1 MKKSCMN
8 GGAGVATRRA
18 FTLVE
23 LLVVIAIIAVLIA
36 LSLPAVQM
44 VRAAG
49 RRTQCASNLRQVGF
63 GILGFAETHQ
73 GRWPDTTHSTDPDP
87 VTGQFVRAWIYTVAP
102 FVENVDAIRISA
114 DDALAADRLKN
125 RLTSFTLNGWLSS
138 EARPPFDRMV
148 KIQETS
154 KSILVFELSE
164 TKGLDVFADHV
175 HSFDWFRTSRKNSG
189 KVFEGVANEVAVD
202 RHGGAAHYL
211 YADGHVEA
219 INSSQIQEWCQ
230 PPWQTPEFS
239 RPR

>member
-1 MKKSCMN
+1 MN

>member
-1 MKKSCMN
+1 MTPSF
-8 GGAGVATRRA
+8 RRPRA